1 LLLLLLLLLPLL
13 QALVAEQ
20 LAVLVQ
26 RQVVGGPVIQFGI
39 QYSHL
44 VLETGVW
51 DLQGL
56 RLVLPVHD
64 HLNDGLVPLKG
75 FRYVRVYLLAAQLV
89 DPLAQEDFGIL
100 KESWKRV
107 MIA

>member
-1 LLLLLLLLLPLL
+1 
-13 QALVAEQ
+13 
-20 LAVLVQ
+20 
-26 RQVVGGPVIQFGI
+26 
-39 QYSHL
+39 
-44 VLETGVW
+44 
-51 DLQGL
+51 
-56 RLVLPVHD
+56 VLPVHD